1 MHRILARQLQ
11 RVCGVDTEEALIKIL
26 DALPALATQP
36 GVTPEVASFLCGLKI
51 FVSLVDENY
60 AQFDRNLKLAARSL
74 ELSSVELNQT
84 NDRLR
89 SELDMRNRMLR
100 SLREAV
106 IDLLPKDDAELKMP
120 VEDDVEELSSLLPYL
135 VRTQEA
141 RRIEYQR
148 MAERASY
155 SERRYRTLV
164 NNLKEVVFRTD
175 TQGRWVFLNPAWSDI
190 TGFTVQE
197 SLGRSF
203 LEFVH
208 PEDVEE
214 TRRHFETFVA
224 KASAL
229 PQFSMQHLTRKEVR
243 YKTRDGGFRWIDA
256 FVRSEFDENGNSI
269 GLTGTLDDITEPRE
283 AAEKVRENLQFVD
296 ALFDSIPVPIFL
308 KDQEGRIARL
318 NKAFCEFNCAQ
329 PEQMLGLTLRD
340 VMPLDMVEIQ
350 AGYDR
355 LALETGVTQTFEAP
369 TLTPSGSL
377 VDFLYSKAPLPGPD
391 GTWRGIIVTMVD
403 ITTQKAAVRSM
414 LQLKEQAE
422 AANRAKSDFLAN
434 MSHEIRTPMNSVI
447 GMTHLA
453 LKTELTPRQRD
464 YLLKILISGEHLMR
478 LINDILD
485 FSKIEA
491 GKLGLESLAFDLEM
505 LMENVYA
512 QLTGRAATKG
522 LTLTIDLDAGIPRWL
537 RGDSLRLSQVLL
549 NLAGNAIKFTAAG
562 SVNVRVASL
571 QESDTWCALHF
582 EVQDTGIG
590 MDEQE
595 IASLFQPF
603 HQADT
608 STTRKYGGTGLGLAI
623 CKRLVE
629 QMGGEVGVDS
639 RPGEGSRFWFTV
651 RLDKDLEYA
660 GRQVE
665 SRTEEEQQAT
675 DLAVCKGAKVLL
687 VEDNEFNQQVAAEL
701 LAGAGVVVQVAQN
714 GQEAL
719 ELLRQESV
727 DCVLMDVQMP
737 VMDGLEAT
745 RRIRADPHL
754 ANTCV
759 IAMTANASSQD
770 LEKYRAAGMDNIV
783 TKPVSPDM
791 LYGVVAACIRQRTGT
806 ALDARV
812 PASKSEPEPAAAVN
826 VLSSELCT
834 DLAII
839 DLGMLEKNFSN
850 DPAKVRKFAYRFLDT
865 ARQGVEEAEA
875 ALKRQDLEQLA
886 ALGHRNKS
894 SARAVGAMNAAA
906 LWQELEHAQDYRDM
920 TYVEQLVGRLR
931 PLLEKIEERIAVVLP
946 P

>member
-1 MHRILARQLQ
+1 MHRILVRQLQ
-11 RVCGVDTEEALIKIL
+11 RVCGVDTEEALEKML
-26 DALPALATQP
+26 DALPALAAQP
-36 GVTPEVASFLCGLKI
+36 GVTPEIASFLCGLKI
-51 FVSLVDENY
+51 FVSHVGENY

-74 ELSSVELNQT
+74 ELSSMELNQT
-84 NDRLR
+84 NERLR
-89 SELDMRNRMLR
+89 SELDMRNLMLR

-106 IDLLPKDDAELKMP
+106 INLLPKEDAQLKMP

-175 TQGRWVFLNPAWSDI
+175 TQGRWTFLNPAWTDI

-197 SLGRSF
+197 SLGRSL
-203 LEFVH
+203 LEFIH
-208 PEDVEE
+208 PEDVAEA
-214 TRRHFETFVA
+214 RRNFEAFVA
-224 KASAL
+224 RASVL
-229 PQFSMQHLTRKEVR
+229 PQFSMQHLIRQEVR
-243 YKTRDGGFRWIDA
+243 YKTRDGGCCWIDA
-256 FVRSEFDENGNSI
+256 FIRSEFDEHGNSI
-269 GLTGTLDDITEPRE
+269 GLSGTLDDITEQRE

-308 KDQEGRIARL
+308 KDQEGRIARV
-318 NKAFCEFNCAQ
+318 NKAYCDLHSTQ
-329 PEQMLGLTLRD
+329 PEMLHGRTVRD
-340 VMPLDMVEIQ
+340 VLSSDEIDLHIK
-350 AGYDR
+350 YDR
-355 LALETGVTQTFEAP
+355 LAQETGMTQTYEASFN
-369 TLTPSGSL
+369 LFCGRKADML
-377 VDFLYSKAPLPGPD
+377 LSKAPLPGPD
-391 GTWRGIIVTMVD
+391 GQWRGIIVTMVD
-403 ITTQKAAVRSM
+403 ITAQKAAVRSM

-464 YLLKILISGEHLMR
+464 YLLKILISGEHLMG

-491 GKLGLESLAFDLEM
+491 GKLGLESRAFDLEM
-505 LMENVYA
+505 LVENVYA
-512 QLTGRAATKG
+512 QLAGRTATKG
-522 LTLTIDLDAGIPRWL
+522 LMLTIGLDTGIPRWL

-629 QMGGEVGVDS
+629 QMGGDVGVDS

-651 RLDKDLEYA
+651 RLDKELEYA
-660 GRQVE
+660 GLQVE
-665 SRTEEEQQAT
+665 NRTEEEQQAA
-675 DLAVCKGAKVLL
+675 DLAACKGAKVLL

-701 LAGAGVVVQVAQN
+701 LADAGAVVRIAEN

-759 IAMTANASSQD
+759 IAMTANASSHD

-791 LYGVVAACIRQRTGT
+791 LYRVVAACISRRTASGT
-806 ALDARV
+806 RGA
-812 PASKSEPEPAAAVN
+812 ASKLEPEPAATVN
-826 VLSSELCT
+826 VPSSALCT

-865 ARQGVEEAEA
+865 AWQGVEEAEA
-875 ALKRQDLEQLA
+875 ALKRQDLMQLA

-894 SARAVGAMNAAA
+894 SARAVGAMGVAA
-906 LWQELEHAQDYRDM
+906 LWQELEHAQDCRDM

-931 PLLEKIEERIAVVLP
+931 PLLEKIEERIAVVFP
-946 P
+946 S